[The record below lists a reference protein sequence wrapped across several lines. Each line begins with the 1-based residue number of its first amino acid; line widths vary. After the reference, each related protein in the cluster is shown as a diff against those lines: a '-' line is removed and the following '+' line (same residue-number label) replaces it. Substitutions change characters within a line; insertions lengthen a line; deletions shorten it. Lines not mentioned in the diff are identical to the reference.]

1 MMDWPLTAALGALAA
16 AVGVVSFGVVTA
28 LQSDSPPTK
37 RPVVASVSVPAPK
50 PMPKPTP
57 KPAVQSV
64 SLLPALVPLS
74 APALAPASVPEV
86 VSPSVVVLAPAYRPL
101 EHPVP
106 DHPVAAPAR
115 PHTLALPRLNDEP
128 PPKAARPVARPAPA
142 HPFSAPPPPRETRI
156 PGVMTGSEIGRIRAA
171 LRLTAEQLPLWRP
184 VEAVLRDIGRQQ
196 LAQIRNGDKPDVNM
210 SAMTR
215 VYYAAQSLLGT
226 LRPDQKEQ
234 VRRLARSMGYAS
246 VASML

>member
-1 MMDWPLTAALGALAA
+1 
-16 AVGVVSFGVVTA
+16 
-28 LQSDSPPTK
+28 
-37 RPVVASVSVPAPK
+37 
-50 PMPKPTP
+50 
-57 KPAVQSV
+57 
-64 SLLPALVPLS
+64 
-74 APALAPASVPEV
+74 
-86 VSPSVVVLAPAYRPL
+86 
-101 EHPVP
+101 
-106 DHPVAAPAR
+106 
-115 PHTLALPRLNDEP
+115 
-128 PPKAARPVARPAPA
+128 
-142 HPFSAPPPPRETRI
+142 
-156 PGVMTGSEIGRIRAA
+156 MTGSEIGRIRAA